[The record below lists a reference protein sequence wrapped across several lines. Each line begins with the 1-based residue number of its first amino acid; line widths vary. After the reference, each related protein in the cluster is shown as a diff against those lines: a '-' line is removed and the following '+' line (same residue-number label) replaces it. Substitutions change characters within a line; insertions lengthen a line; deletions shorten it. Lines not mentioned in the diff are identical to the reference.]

1 MCGIL
6 GVISNNKNT
15 IKIINEGIR
24 QLQNRGYDSFGVSYF
39 KQNNIKTIK
48 QASIEKRDSITFVMK
63 QIQNETIYNIISHT
77 RWATHGPKNNVNS
90 HPHNSI
96 NNKFSLVHNGIIE
109 NYLELKQFLS
119 DNNVRCISD
128 TDSEIIVNLISYYYN
143 LTNNIQD
150 SIHKTTL
157 LLKGSWALLILCDD
171 NTENIYAICNGSP
184 LLLGFNNNLVIF
196 SSEVSGFNNYINKYI
211 VIKENELIIVKK
223 DINRVVI
230 NNLDTYTIKKKLNII
245 DSFDIPKPYTFWLE
259 KEIND
264 QYLYTKQLK
273 NLLLNKIHSILKNH
287 TNELKLINNIV
298 LLGCRTSYHAAMM
311 GKHYLK
317 KIDLFYNV
325 QSINASNFD
334 INDIPKIGST
344 AVIVLSQSGET
355 KDLLGCLDILPRNI
369 YTIAII
375 NSAESTIARKCDL
388 ILNLDVGR
396 EISVASTK
404 SFTAQIIFLQIITT
418 YYKYIYSNNNKLWSI
433 QTLDLDIKNTL
444 DIASSEINKY
454 VSSLISPSMF
464 ILGKGKYF
472 TIARESALK
481 IKEITYIHAEGY
493 SGSALKHGPY
503 SLIKEN
509 FPVILFIMNDEHMSM
524 MMNCYNQV
532 ISRKAFTLVITN
544 ISHLDVINKIV
555 IPSNQSEIHS
565 TIILQYVSYL
575 IGNKLKLAIDRP
587 RNLAKCVTTH

>member
-6 GVISNNKNT
+6 GVISNKKNVT
-15 IKIINEGIR
+15 QIINDGIR

-39 KQNNIKTIK
+39 EKNNIKTIK
-48 QASIEKRDSITFVMK
+48 QASSDKKDSITVVMK

-77 RWATHGPKNNVNS
+77 RWATHGPKNNINS
-90 HPHNSI
+90 HPHTSI

-109 NYLELKQFLS
+109 NYLELKKFLS
-119 DNNVRCISD
+119 DNNIVCISD
-128 TDSEIIVNLISYYYN
+128 TDSEVIVNLISYYYD
-143 LTNNIQD
+143 LTNNIQY
-150 SIHKTTL
+150 SIHKTTI
-157 LLKGSWALLILCDD
+157 LLKGSWALLILCND
-171 NTENIYAICNGSP
+171 NKENIYAICDGSP

-223 DINRVVI
+223 KSNGVFINKL
-230 NNLDTYTIKKKLNII
+230 NTYTIKKKLNII
-245 DSFDIPKPYTFWLE
+245 DSIDIPKPYTFWLE

-264 QYLYTKQLK
+264 QHLYIKKLK
-273 NLLLNKIHSILKNH
+273 NSLLNKIHLILKNH
-287 TNELKLINNIV
+287 KNDLKLINNII
-298 LLGCRTSYHAAMM
+298 LLGCGTSYHAAIM

-317 KIDLFYNV
+317 KINLFYSV
-325 QSINASNFD
+325 QSINASDFD

-344 AVIVLSQSGET
+344 ALIVLSQSGET
-355 KDLLGCLDILPRNI
+355 KDLVGCLDILPSNI

-375 NSAESTIARKCDL
+375 NSEESTIGRKCDL

-404 SFTAQIIFLQIITT
+404 SFTAQIIYLQIITA

-433 QTLDLDIKNTL
+433 QTLELDIKYSL
-444 DIASSEINKY
+444 DIGSNKINKY
-454 VSSLISPSMF
+454 ISSLISESMF

-509 FPVILFIMNDEHMSM
+509 FPIILFIMNDEHMNI

-544 ISHLDVINKIV
+544 IPHLNVMNKIV
-555 IPSNQSEIHS
+555 IPSKQSEIH
-565 TIILQYVSYL
+565 TIIILQYLSYL
-575 IGNKLKLAIDRP
+575 IGNKLKLPIDRP
-587 RNLAKCVTTH
+587 RNLAKCVTTY